1 MKKKKTKHPQENQNV
16 KITNREEASKQ
27 EICSTQVILDLNSL
41 SLNK

>member
-1 MKKKKTKHPQENQNV
+1 MKKKKHPQENQNV

-27 EICSTQVILDLNSL
+27 EICSTKVILDLNSL

>member
-1 MKKKKTKHPQENQNV
+1 MKKKNHPQENQNV

>member
-1 MKKKKTKHPQENQNV
+1 MKKKNHPQENQNV

-27 EICSTQVILDLNSL
+27 EICSTQIILDLNSL